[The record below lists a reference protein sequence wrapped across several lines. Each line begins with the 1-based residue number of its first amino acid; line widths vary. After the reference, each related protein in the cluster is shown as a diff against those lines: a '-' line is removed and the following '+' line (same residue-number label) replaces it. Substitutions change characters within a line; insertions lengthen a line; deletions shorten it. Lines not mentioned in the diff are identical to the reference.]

1 LWYNILM
8 GKGKNSRSPK
18 RDTGKTA
25 VARVE
30 SRTVQDDMVRS
41 GEGSTSAEQRILIAR
56 MAAANSTK
64 IEGYDVSSKA
74 LEEARQEI
82 SERKSEERRS

>member
-1 LWYNILM
+1 M